1 MYYVSI
7 PRDLL
12 ASLRISADMFLLT
25 FTHSE
30 VFMLYNCMILEQLH
44 LKTKVFKLRVAS
56 TNVLSINLT

>member
-25 FTHSE
+25 FHSE
-30 VFMLYNCMILEQLH
+30 VFDVEQLH
-44 LKTKVFKLRVAS
+44 DSGTTPFK
-56 TNVLSINLT
+56 NQSI